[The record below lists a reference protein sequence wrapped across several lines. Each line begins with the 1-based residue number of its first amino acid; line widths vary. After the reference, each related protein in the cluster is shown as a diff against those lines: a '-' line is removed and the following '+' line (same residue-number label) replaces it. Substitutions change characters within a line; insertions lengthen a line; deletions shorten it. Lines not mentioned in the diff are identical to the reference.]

1 MMTVSTPSRGS
12 QPEPISTPLIPANTT
27 ISVMPAASMKMPSI
41 KPTDSSLVLP
51 ANFVLRHF
59 LQNEHF
65 GQKPFLT
72 YFLLRGEI

>member
-1 MMTVSTPSRGS
+1 
-12 QPEPISTPLIPANTT
+12 
-27 ISVMPAASMKMPSI
+27 MPSI

-51 ANFVLRHF
+51 AKFVLHHF

-72 YFLLRGEI
+72 YFLLCGEI